1 MKTKQLFILLS
12 SVILALSI
20 SATTLISAGVKANKV
35 SENSMDLSGVSDVK
49 VIISNS
55 NEYEE

>member
-35 SENSMDLSGVSDVK
+35 SENFLDLSGVSDVK

-55 NEYEE
+55 NEYEK